1 MDNAFQNDM
10 AGFEVDSAAYQDA
23 MDEEL
28 VDKLEVTLEVD
39 GKEVYGEVTDDVLRA
54 LLTRIQKAALAKEDA
69 VDTFDKELMEE
80 VAEAS
85 LKND

>member
-1 MDNAFQNDM
+1 MDNTFQNDM
-10 AGFEVDSAAYQDA
+10 ESFEVDSAAYQDA

-28 VDKLEVTLEVD
+28 VDNLEVTLRMD
-39 GKEVYGEVTDDVLRA
+39 DADVTDDVLRK
-54 LLTRIQKAALAKEDA
+54 LLIQIQKAGLSEEGA
-69 VDTFDKELMEE
+69 VDTFEKELMEE